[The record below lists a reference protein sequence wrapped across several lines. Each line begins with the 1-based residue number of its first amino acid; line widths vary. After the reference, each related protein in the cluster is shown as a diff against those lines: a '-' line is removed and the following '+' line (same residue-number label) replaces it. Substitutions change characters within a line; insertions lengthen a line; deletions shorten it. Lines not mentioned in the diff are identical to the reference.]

1 MPAIASLR
9 PEQLLTRCD
18 LGVLDFETTDDL
30 ADDVDLVGQP
40 RVLAAMQVGVEVDD
54 RHYNVF
60 AMGPTGTGKRHF
72 VQRYLSEHAADRP
85 VPSDLCYVNN
95 FAEPNKPIALLL
107 PAGRGAEFRRRMGE
121 LVDEVTTV
129 LPAAFESE
137 EYQARVHA
145 VTEDLKKRSAR
156 RIEQLQERARERGVA
171 MVQTPM
177 GMAFTPLRNDEP
189 LDQEQISQLDPAEQ
203 ERLRADIAE
212 LQSELQRA
220 MADMPRWERERRE
233 RIRELE
239 RDVSERAMH
248 HLIEELRAAFA
259 DHAELLE
266 HLEAVKRDLVENA
279 RHLMKAQEQQME
291 DPLKA
296 AALQAQSGQESPFWR
311 RYRVNVLIDRS
322 EASGAPVVFEDHPT
336 YQNLLGR
343 IEHLTQ
349 LGALTTDFTLIR
361 PGALHRA
368 NGGYL
373 VLEAL
378 ELMRQPFAWDGL
390 KRALK
395 SARLKTESPGQA
407 YTLISTLSLE
417 PEPVPLDVK
426 VVLIGDPNLYQ
437 LLSRLDPEF
446 FELFKVT
453 ADFDDRI
460 DRTAD
465 HQRQFARLIA
475 TIVRRHGLRPFD
487 RSAVGRLIEERAR
500 SAGDAERLSA
510 HTASLA
516 DLLQESDYWA
526 RAAGHDVA
534 SARDV
539 QRAIDER
546 IYRADRLRARLL
558 EEMLRETIYI
568 DTAGSRVGQVNGLSV
583 VGLGTFSFGVPTRI
597 TARVRMG
604 KGEVLDIEREV
615 ELGGPLHSKGVLILA
630 SFLGSRY
637 AVEDP
642 FALSAS
648 LVFEQSYRGV
658 EGDSASSA
666 ELYALLSA
674 IAEVPVSQALATTG
688 SVNQHGEIQPI
699 GGVNEKIE
707 GFFDLCR
714 GRGLTGDQGVL
725 IPAANVKHL
734 ALRADVIEAVS
745 RGAFHV
751 YPISTIDEGAEL
763 MMGLPM
769 GERDAAGP
777 YPPGT
782 LGRRIEERLRAF
794 SARWHAF
801 AGRDGPIA
809 EA

>member
-1 MPAIASLR
+1 MTPVASLR
-9 PEQLLTRCD
+9 PEQLHTRCD
-18 LGVLDFETTDDL
+18 LSVLDFATTDDL
-30 ADDVDLVGQP
+30 TDEVDLVGQP
-40 RVLAAMQVGVEVDD
+40 RVLAAMRVGIEVDD

-72 VQRYLSEHAADRP
+72 VQRYLSERAAARP
-85 VPSDLCYVNN
+85 VPDDVCYVNN
-95 FAEPNKPIALLL
+95 FAEPNRPVALLL

-121 LVDEVTTV
+121 LVDEVTTL

-137 EYQARVHA
+137 EFQARVQA
-145 VTEDLKKRSAR
+145 VTDELKQRSAR
-156 RIEQLQERARERGVA
+156 RLEQIQERARERGIA
-171 MVQTPM
+171 MLQTPM
-177 GMAFTPLRNDEP
+177 GMAFAPLREGEP
-189 LDQEQISQLDPAEQ
+189 LDQETLSQLEPEQQ
-203 ERLRADIAE
+203 ERVRADIAE
-212 LQSELQRA
+212 LQSELHRA
-220 MADMPRWERERRE
+220 MADVPRWERERRE
-233 RIRELE
+233 RLRQLE
-239 RDVSERAMH
+239 RDVSERAMQ
-248 HLIEELRAAFA
+248 HLIGELREAFG
-259 DHAELLE
+259 DHHGVLAYLD
-266 HLEAVKRDLVENA
+266 AVRRDLVENA
-279 RHLMKAQEQQME
+279 RHLLKAQEQQME
-291 DPLKA
+291 DPLRA
-296 AALQAQSGQESPFWR
+296 AALQAQPRQESPFWR
-311 RYRVNVLIDRS
+311 RYRVNLLIDRS

-336 YQNLLGR
+336 YQHLLGR
-343 IEHLTQ
+343 IEHVTQ

-378 ELMRQPFAWDGL
+378 ELVRQPFAWDGL

-407 YTLISTLSLE
+407 YTLISTVSLE
-417 PEPVPLDVK
+417 PEPIPLDVK
-426 VVLIGDPNLYQ
+426 VVLIGEPFLYG

-460 DRTAD
+460 DRTAE
-465 HQRQFARLIA
+465 HQRQFARLVA
-475 TIVRRHGLRPFD
+475 TIIRRHGLKPFD

-516 DLLQESDYWA
+516 DLLQEADYWA
-526 RAAGHDVA
+526 GVA
-534 SARDV
+534 DHEPVSARDV

-546 IYRADRLRARLL
+546 TFRADRLRARLL
-558 EEMLRETIYI
+558 EEMLRNTIYV
-568 DTAGSRVGQVNGLSV
+568 DTTGERVGQVNGLSV
-583 VGLGTFSFGVPTRI
+583 LGLGTFSFGVPTRI

-604 KGEVLDIEREV
+604 EGEVLDIEREV

-637 AVEDP
+637 ATDEP

-658 EGDSASSA
+658 EGDSASAA

-674 IAEVPVSQALATTG
+674 IAETPVSQALAVTG

-714 GRGLTGDQGVL
+714 ERDLTGDQGVL

-734 ALRADVIEAVS
+734 ALRADVVDAVAEGS
-745 RGAFHV
+745 FRV
-751 YPISTIDEGAEL
+751 YPIATVDQGAEL
-763 MMGLPM
+763 LMGLPM
-769 GERDAAGP
+769 GEREAAGE
-777 YPPGT
+777 YPRGS
-782 LGRRIEERLRAF
+782 LGRRVEERLRAF
-794 SARWHAF
+794 AARWHAF
-801 AGRDGPIA
+801 GRRDGPGA
-809 EA
+809 